1 MTTSRETGEKQR
13 HEVIKYEQSGKLHWV
28 CFQVAAD
35 SNLSETFRERERE
48 RERESYKNYSMK
60 QPQWMMVSEVDSG
73 ISGVQ
78 FAGNN

>member
-1 MTTSRETGEKQR
+1 MSSRENSTGSVFKWLQT
-13 HEVIKYEQSGKLHWV
+13 QTFLKL
-28 CFQVAAD
+28 
-35 SNLSETFRERERE
+35 LERE

>member
-13 HEVIKYEQSGKLHWV
+13 HKVIKYEQSGKLHWV

-35 SNLSETFRERERE
+35 SNLSETF

>member
-48 RERESYKNYSMK
+48 RERASYENYSMK

>member
-48 RERESYKNYSMK
+48 RERERYENYSMK

>member
-1 MTTSRETGEKQR
+1 MSSRENSTGSVFKWLQT
-13 HEVIKYEQSGKLHWV
+13 QTFLKL
-28 CFQVAAD
+28 
-35 SNLSETFRERERE
+35 LERERE
-48 RERESYKNYSMK
+48 RERYENYSMK

>member
-48 RERESYKNYSMK
+48 RARYENYSMK

>member
-1 MTTSRETGEKQR
+1 MSSRENSTGSVFKWLQT
-13 HEVIKYEQSGKLHWV
+13 QTFLKL
-28 CFQVAAD
+28 
-35 SNLSETFRERERE
+35 LERERE